1 MLAARRRDAH
11 VRADFSHSL
20 ARLAPRPA
28 WYAPPDAAPPLLP
41 PRSHCCWSAADAAC
55 GATPRRQLV
64 RIDDAART
72 SCVVCQVQS
81 NASLVTV
88 RAVGSGLIASYSS
101 DTRNGPPRRGRH
113 VLYPCLTVVASSR
126 GRTAGGEI
134 YRVLTART
142 TILCVATRARRSGMI
157 RDVKLASPLPAD
169 RRDDAGEVSPD
180 GSSPNGRFAVGDVI
194 IRPIHRISAA
204 PSDRSVPS
212 PSRA

>member
-1 MLAARRRDAH
+1 MARRGSSSVLAARRRDAH

-88 RAVGSGLIASYSS
+88 RAVGSGLDSHLTHQIRVTARLGVVLPTVSYS
-101 DTRNGPPRRGRH
+101 RR
-113 VLYPCLTVVASSR
+113 
-126 GRTAGGEI
+126 
-134 YRVLTART
+134 
-142 TILCVATRARRSGMI
+142 
-157 RDVKLASPLPAD
+157 K
-169 RRDDAGEVSPD
+169 
-180 GSSPNGRFAVGDVI
+180 
-194 IRPIHRISAA
+194 
-204 PSDRSVPS
+204 
-212 PSRA
+212 